1 LNKTG
6 LVEVVMLKTSDISKL
21 SAKELTEKVSI
32 LKTELFNKKFN
43 KFTTGN
49 DKPHL
54 VKELKKDIARLL
66 TQKNAIK

>member
-1 LNKTG
+1 
-6 LVEVVMLKTSDISKL
+6 MLKTSDISKL